1 MLPVWIAVLAA
12 SQEVNVYQLDIGPNR
27 SFMAKSG
34 FTSMSDGTSATAAS
48 IAQAADGYTYL
59 LFGEQHDNQ
68 NHKEAV
74 AQIIQALVDRGRIVS
89 VGLEMFT
96 RPNQGNLYNW
106 SLGKWDESTFI
117 EQSNWKNQ
125 WGFDYSIYRP
135 MFEAVKQ
142 NRLPLVALNIPREW
156 VRTVSRN
163 GPESLPAEARE
174 QVPPIDT
181 NNKDHQAVFGALMG
195 GHPPSEGMKNIYAA
209 QVLWDVAMADSA
221 LKAMNRWPH
230 NPKRIMVI
238 LAGSGHVMYGQ
249 GINYRLH
256 QQAGVNSLSV
266 IGVDSSQSV
275 RSGIGDFTYV
285 GG

>member
-12 SQEVNVYQLDIGPNR
+12 SQEVNVYQLDIGSKR
-27 SFMAKSG
+27 EFMAQKG
-34 FTSMSDGTSATAAS
+34 FTNMADGTPSSATA
-48 IAQAADGYTYL
+48 IAKAAEGYTYL

-68 NHKEAV
+68 NHKQAV
-74 AQIIQALVDRGRIVS
+74 AEIIQALQDQGRIVS

-106 SLGKWDESTFI
+106 SLGKWDEATFI
-117 EQSNWKNQ
+117 EQSQWKSQ
-125 WGFDYSIYRP
+125 WGFDYAIYRP
-135 MFEAVKQ
+135 MFDAVKQ

-181 NNKDHQAVFGALMG
+181 NNKDHQTVFDALMG

-221 LKAMNRWPH
+221 LKAMARWPQ

-249 GINYRLH
+249 GINYRLN
-256 QQAGVNSLSV
+256 QQAGAKSLSV
-266 IGVDSSQSV
+266 IGVDSSQNV
-275 RSGIGDFTYV
+275 RAGIGDFTYV